1 MRQKRVSTHSGGP
14 RVRPYD
20 PADVDRIAAGVE
32 RSMQMAGYDYP
43 IRKLRKRGNSNC
55 VTLPLQVRSYLALER
70 GDWLAFGFTRW
81 AGVAAFVKVTAA
93 QYEAIT
99 ADGRKEF
106 RKLARKVQGR
116 KGTLGVDV
124 PPAVCKLLS
133 AEAGDSFHFS
143 PRSGQCV
150 VNISAI
156 KGGGESAGSRRTG

>member
-1 MRQKRVSTHSGGP
+1 MRQERRATHAGGP

-20 PADVDRIAAGVE
+20 PADVDKIAAGVE

-43 IRKLRKRGNSNC
+43 IRKLRKRGNSTC

-81 AGVAAFVKVTAA
+81 AGVAAFVKVTAD
-93 QYEAIT
+93 QYEAIA

-116 KGTLGVDV
+116 KGMLGVAV
-124 PPAVCKLLS
+124 PPAVCKILS
-133 AEAGDSFHFS
+133 AEVGDSFHFS
-143 PRSGQCV
+143 PRSGQSV

-156 KGGGESAGSRRTG
+156 KGGGESAGSRSTG